1 MKRESQRRCFEDEDK
16 RKMLKRKT
24 EIKIGTVC

>member
-1 MKRESQRRCFEDEDK
+1 MVNPMNSQIKLLTKIKK

-24 EIKIGTVC
+24 EIKKK

>member
-1 MKRESQRRCFEDEDK
+1 MKIESQRRSEHDMK

-24 EIKIGTVC
+24 EIQMGRRG